1 MLEGTLESFTLP
13 DIFQLLAFTKKTGCL
28 KLERNGASGRVYFD
42 DGEVYYALSSGG
54 RLALGRR
61 LVGAGE
67 VDTDQLR
74 AALDK
79 QRELADDGEGLRLGQ
94 ILLDQ
99 DAIDQDTLETFVR
112 EQIQD
117 AIFDLMRWDDGNF
130 SFDSESDEATVDE
143 PIELSVTV
151 ENLIM
156 EGSRR
161 LEEWEN
167 VKKKIPSM
175 DAVVAMQPRP
185 GDDEVEVNLRP
196 EEWQLL
202 TLVDGQRTV
211 GDLVDIYGQGQF
223 STCKLLFGLVGAGL
237 LEVRDV
243 ETEGPPSVAAL
254 LQQRELLRE
263 LEKQEDERAREGRL
277 RKERLGD
284 DRPAADT
291 AGDDEGGS
299 EEAEP
304 PEDEATPAA
313 EEVEVET
320 EPQDEG
326 PADEDSDGQPDPS
339 GNGDQRLTTD
349 PDIDEDLVQRLIEGV
364 KGL

>member
-67 VDTDQLR
+67 VDTAELR

-99 DAIDQDTLETFVR
+99 GAIDQDTLETFVR

-130 SFDSESDEATVDE
+130 SFDSESDDATVDE

-185 GDDEVEVNLRP
+185 GEGEVEVNLRP

-211 GDLVDIYGQGQF
+211 GDLVDIYGQGEF

-243 ETEGPPSVAAL
+243 ETDGPPSVAAL

-277 RKERLGD
+277 RKERLGGEQSAD
-284 DRPAADT
+284 ADT
-291 AGDDEGGS
+291 AGGDSTDEPPPPEES
-299 EEAEP
+299 STEEAEP
-304 PEDEATPAA
+304 EPEPELEEEVAVEDESSTPP
-313 EEVEVET
+313 
-320 EPQDEG
+320 EP
-326 PADEDSDGQPDPS
+326 SD
-339 GNGDQRLTTD
+339 NGEQRLTTD